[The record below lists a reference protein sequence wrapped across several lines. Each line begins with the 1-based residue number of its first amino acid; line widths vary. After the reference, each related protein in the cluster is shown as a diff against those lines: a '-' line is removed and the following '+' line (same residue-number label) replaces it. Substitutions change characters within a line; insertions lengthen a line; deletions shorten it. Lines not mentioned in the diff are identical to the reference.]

1 MKKLDNAIETK
12 IKSYINDNRKYI
24 KESGC
29 ETVAE
34 YLLSDLYDEDGYWW
48 YLEPD
53 DNDTLTEAD
62 KKMVVDYININYG
75 YSIDELKKNKTTMKT
90 QLKPDQGWVSLR
102 AAAAKIYKENGE
114 KMRVKFC
121 DNEYELKTEE
131 WNGVHWYAGT
141 IDEEVAAIF
150 MDTAGK
156 GFKYYHLI
164 IDPLLRAQIVKVTLF
179 NCEFHKERKQI
190 NEKLIKIL

>member
-1 MKKLDNAIETK
+1 
-12 IKSYINDNRKYI
+12 
-24 KESGC
+24 
-29 ETVAE
+29 
-34 YLLSDLYDEDGYWW
+34 
-48 YLEPD
+48 
-53 DNDTLTEAD
+53 
-62 KKMVVDYININYG
+62 
-75 YSIDELKKNKTTMKT
+75 MKT
-90 QLKPDQGWVSLR
+90 QLNGEQGWVSLR
-102 AAAAKIYKENGE
+102 EAAAKIYKENGE

-121 DNEYELKTEE
+121 DKEYGLTTTEHDD
-131 WNGVHWYAGT
+131 VRWYAGT